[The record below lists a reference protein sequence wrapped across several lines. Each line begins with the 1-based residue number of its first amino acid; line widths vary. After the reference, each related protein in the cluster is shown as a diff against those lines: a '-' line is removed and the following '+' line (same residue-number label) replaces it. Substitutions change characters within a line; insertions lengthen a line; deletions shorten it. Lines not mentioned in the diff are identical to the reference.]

1 MNCKET
7 ERLIPAFLA
16 GKLDSKALKQ
26 FLLHVEGCADCM
38 EELTIQY
45 LVMTGAAILEEGNS
59 FDLRKELDG
68 LLEEAWTKV
77 HKRRILTFFSYILEV
92 LAILTVIIILIM
104 VMF

>member
-1 MNCKET
+1 
-7 ERLIPAFLA
+7 
-16 GKLDSKALKQ
+16 
-26 FLLHVEGCADCM
+26 M

-77 HKRRILTFFSYILEV
+77 QKRRILTFFSYILEV